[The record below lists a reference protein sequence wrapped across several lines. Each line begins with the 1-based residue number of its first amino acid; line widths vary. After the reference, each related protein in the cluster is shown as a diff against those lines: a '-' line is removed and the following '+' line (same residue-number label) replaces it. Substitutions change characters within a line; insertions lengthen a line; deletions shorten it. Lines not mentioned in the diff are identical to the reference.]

1 MKKFFLAAI
10 SVFFLFSCS
19 NTTTLQNNGATG
31 TGTTVKQKDIAD
43 TSWKLTAISGEKI
56 TPKMMNGQEV
66 GVITLD
72 ITADKISG
80 SAGVNRYFGTYTI
93 NGKDITVSGMGST
106 RMMGP
111 QDLMEKESK
120 YLSAL
125 GNVTGFEFKDNNTL
139 VLKAGADSLTFT
151 KVK

>member
-1 MKKFFLAAI
+1 MKKFFLAVI

-19 NTTTLQNNGATG
+19 NTTTIQNNGAAG
-31 TGTTVKQKDIAD
+31 TGNTVKQKDIAD

-56 TPKMMNGQEV
+56 TPKMVNGKET
-66 GVITLD
+66 GIITLD

-111 QDLMEKESK
+111 QDLMEKEYK
-120 YLSAL
+120 YLSVL
-125 GNVTGFEFKDNNTL
+125 GDVTGFEFKDSNTL
-139 VLKAGADSLTFT
+139 LLKAGTDTLTFT

>member
-56 TPKMMNGQEV
+56 TPKMMLKKDSKRCLFYWRLN
-66 GVITLD
+66 
-72 ITADKISG
+72 KISCFAHG
-80 SAGVNRYFGTYTI
+80 
-93 NGKDITVSGMGST
+93 
-106 RMMGP
+106 
-111 QDLMEKESK
+111 
-120 YLSAL
+120 
-125 GNVTGFEFKDNNTL
+125 
-139 VLKAGADSLTFT
+139 
-151 KVK
+151 

>member
-19 NTTTLQNNGATG
+19 NTTTLENNST
-31 TGTTVKQKDIAD
+31 TVVETTVKQKDIAD

-56 TPKMMNGQEV
+56 TPKMVNGQEAGAV
-66 GVITLD
+66 TLD

-80 SAGVNRYFGTYTI
+80 SAGVNRYFGTYAL
-93 NGKDITVSGMGST
+93 NGENITLSGIGST

-111 QDLMEKESK
+111 QDLMEKEYK
-120 YLSAL
+120 YLSVL
-125 GNVTGFEFKDNNTL
+125 SDVKGFEFKDNNTL
-139 VLKAGADSLTFT
+139 ILKSGTDTLTFT
-151 KVK
+151 RVK